1 MIVMNVK
8 GKIKGFWKEFKQNWL
23 WVNIGGCI
31 FSTFMLWLLFS
42 LGIIN
47 LVIAILLTVFYPFAI
62 FLAYYGR
69 ISKHQKII
77 IKIVLVGFGGWGIG
91 CPIWIFL
98 AYVLIAAPW
107 APLQVLV
114 LDAVLRGRIH
124 LLLMVSSYVLGAYIM
139 YRVGKKREWR
149 LPSTWSSPPLNNLG
163 GKEKK
168 KYEVA
173 NSSHPT

>member
-1 MIVMNVK
+1 M
-8 GKIKGFWKEFKQNWL
+8 F
-23 WVNIGGCI
+23 
-31 FSTFMLWLLFS
+31 WLLFCV
-42 LGIIN
+42 GIID
-47 LVIAILLTVFYPFAI
+47 LVAAIFFTVFVPLI
-62 FLAYYGR
+62 LTLVYYGR
-69 ISKHQKII
+69 VSKHQKII
-77 IKIVLVGFGGWGIG
+77 TKIVLVGFGGWGLG

-163 GKEKK
+163 GEEKNK
-168 KYEVA
+168 I
-173 NSSHPT
+173 

>member
-42 LGIIN
+42 LGVIN

-69 ISKHQKII
+69 KSIHQRTISKIMLI
-77 IKIVLVGFGGWGIG
+77 GCGGFGFGVI
-91 CPIWIFL
+91 IW
-98 AYVLIAAPW
+98 LITGYLLITNPW
-107 APLQVLV
+107 APLQALPP
-114 LDAVLRGRIH
+114 VLRGRI
-124 LLLMVSSYVLGAYIM
+124 LLLLLLPSCGIAAYIM
-139 YRVGKKREWR
+139 YRIGKKRDWI
-149 LPSTWSSPPLNNLG
+149 PYN
-163 GKEKK
+163 
-168 KYEVA
+168 Y
-173 NSSHPT
+173 

>member
-8 GKIKGFWKEFKQNWL
+8 GKIKGFWKEFKKNWL
-23 WVNIGGCI
+23 WVNIGNCTGL
-31 FSTFMLWLLFS
+31 TFMNWVLFYFGIVDLVFAIFFTVLYPLL
-42 LGIIN
+42 
-47 LVIAILLTVFYPFAI
+47 I
-62 FLAYYGR
+62 FLAYYVR
-69 ISKHQKII
+69 VSKHQKII
-77 IKIVLVGFGGWGIG
+77 TKIVLVGFGGWGIG

-124 LLLMVSSYVLGAYIM
+124 LLIMVSSYVLGAYIM

-163 GKEKK
+163 GEEKNK
-168 KYEVA
+168 I
-173 NSSHPT
+173 